1 MPKFQTVYEIPSW
14 KNRENDV
21 TEMGQNQ
28 ANLSLENFVE
38 ASLQWHS
45 RLARR
50 TYKSVLTKKCEGR
63 EFEPP
68 LEQGFFQ
75 DRPDFWGLRGPDSEI
90 PGNLGSC

>member
-1 MPKFQTVYEIPSW
+1 MFQQIWPGEIF
-14 KNRENDV
+14 D
-21 TEMGQNQ
+21 Q
-28 ANLSLENFVE
+28 

-68 LEQGFFQ
+68 LEQGF
-75 DRPDFWGLRGPDSEI
+75 
-90 PGNLGSC
+90 PG

>member
-1 MPKFQTVYEIPSW
+1 
-14 KNRENDV
+14 
-21 TEMGQNQ
+21 MGQKQ
-28 ANLSLENFVE
+28 ANLVLENFVE

-75 DRPDFWGLRGPDSEI
+75 DRPDFRGLRGPAVGFQGI
-90 PGNLGSC
+90 

>member
-1 MPKFQTVYEIPSW
+1 MFLQITLGEII
-14 KNRENDV
+14 D
-21 TEMGQNQ
+21 Q
-28 ANLSLENFVE
+28 

-68 LEQGFFQ
+68 LEQ
-75 DRPDFWGLRGPDSEI
+75 DFKLFLQQCLCYIKVYLLISYT
-90 PGNLGSC
+90 NLK

>member
-1 MPKFQTVYEIPSW
+1 
-14 KNRENDV
+14 
-21 TEMGQNQ
+21 MGQNQ
-28 ANLSLENFVE
+28 ANLVLENFVE

-75 DRPDFWGLRGPDSEI
+75 DRPDFWGLRGPTDGFQGI
-90 PGNLGSC
+90 